1 MICLGKNLFID
12 RLRPTWASSGY
23 IAQAKEWF
31 CEEGKKSELRAA
43 FADNA

>member
-1 MICLGKNLFID
+1 MIFRKSRYPLN
-12 RLRPTWASSGY
+12 